1 MKNTISSIKKTIV
14 SRYIS
19 EDIEITKSKTPN
31 INILLNRVKM
41 DKKKESVKKILFTL
55 ATSAGAALFCV
66 IIF

>member
-1 MKNTISSIKKTIV
+1 MKNTISSIKKTIT
-14 SRYIS
+14 SRYLL
-19 EDIEITKSKTPN
+19 EDTKITKSKTPN

>member
-1 MKNTISSIKKTIV
+1 VKNTISSIKKTIV

>member
-1 MKNTISSIKKTIV
+1 
-14 SRYIS
+14 
-19 EDIEITKSKTPN
+19 
-31 INILLNRVKM
+31 M

>member
-1 MKNTISSIKKTIV
+1 VKNTISSIKKTIV
-14 SRYIS
+14 SRYLL
-19 EDIEITKSKTPN
+19 EDIKITKSKTPN

-41 DKKKESVKKILFTL
+41 DEKKESIKKILFTL

>member
-14 SRYIS
+14 SRYLS

>member
-1 MKNTISSIKKTIV
+1 VKNTISSIKKTIT
-14 SRYIS
+14 SRYLL
-19 EDIEITKSKTPN
+19 EDTKITKSKTPN

>member
-14 SRYIS
+14 SRYLL
-19 EDIEITKSKTPN
+19 EDIKITKSKTPN

-41 DKKKESVKKILFTL
+41 DEKKESIKKILFTL